1 MTGVNGGPGWFSV
14 RETEP
19 GVHLIAEPGHVNSYL
34 VLGDDLA
41 LLYDTGMG
49 IGNIGDVVRDITAL
63 PLLVVNSHHHYDHRG
78 GNASL
83 VGVAKEFAAHAEG
96 AERHEAPAP
105 REWLAAYAHVAHAMR
120 RRYEGLRALDIH
132 HGFYLT
138 DSRIEVR
145 EVPELADW
153 RIEAVRPTRLLRE
166 GDTLD
171 LGGRRLQVL
180 HTPGHSPDGIC
191 LWEPDTGL
199 LLAGDT
205 LISGTFWAHVPGAD
219 VPAFAASTARLA
231 ELPVTTALLGHN
243 LRHRASQGF
252 VADVA
257 AAFAAVRDGQTRP
270 VRATDSFGDEA
281 LRHDFDGFAILTSP
295 HNAHH
300 PHDPHDRNGT
310 EDRKDHEDTDDLEDR
325 DAAA

>member
-1 MTGVNGGPGWFSV
+1 MTGARPGWFSV
-14 RETEP
+14 REAGP
-19 GVHLIAEPGHVNSYL
+19 GVYLIAEPGHVNSYL
-34 VLGDDLA
+34 VVGEDVA

-49 IGNIGDVVRDITAL
+49 IRNIGDEVQALTSL

-83 VGVAKEFAAHAEG
+83 LGLAKEFAAHADG
-96 AERHEAPAP
+96 AELHAAPAP
-105 REWLAAYAHVAHAMR
+105 REWLEAYAHAAHVMR
-120 RRYEGLRALDIH
+120 RRYEGLCALDTH
-132 HGFYLT
+132 HGFHLT
-138 DSRIEVR
+138 DSRVEVR
-145 EVPELADW
+145 PVPELADW

-191 LWEPDTGL
+191 LWEADTGL

-205 LISGTFWAHVPGAD
+205 LISGTFFAHVPGAD
-219 VPAFAASTARLA
+219 VTAFADSTARLA

-243 LRHRASQGF
+243 LRHRESRGF

-257 AAFAAVRDGQTRP
+257 AAFAAVRDGRTSP
-270 VRATDSFGDEA
+270 VRATDMFGEAA
-281 LRHDFDGFAILTSP
+281 LRHDFDGFAVLTP
-295 HNAHH
+295 
-300 PHDPHDRNGT
+300 PTP
-310 EDRKDHEDTDDLEDR
+310 LEDA

>member
-1 MTGVNGGPGWFSV
+1 MNGRPPLSWFSV
-14 RETEP
+14 QETGP
-19 GVHLIAEPGHVNSYL
+19 DVYLIAEPGHVNSYL
-34 VLGDDLA
+34 VLGEDLA

-49 IGNIGDVVRDITAL
+49 IGAIGEEVRALTAL

-83 VGVAKEFAAHAEG
+83 VGLAKEFAAHADG
-96 AERHEAPAP
+96 AERHGAPAP
-105 REWLAAYAHVAHAMR
+105 REWLEAYAHVAHAMR

-138 DSRIEVR
+138 DSAIEVR
-145 EVPELADW
+145 PVPELADW

-166 GDTLD
+166 GDVLD
-171 LGGRRLQVL
+171 LGGRRLTVL

-219 VPAFAASTARLA
+219 VPAFADSTARLA
-231 ELPVTTALLGHN
+231 ELPVVAALLGHN
-243 LRHRASQGF
+243 LRHRAPRGF

-257 AAFAAVRDGQTRP
+257 AAFADVRDGLTRP
-270 VRATDSFGDEA
+270 VRAKDAFGAEA
-281 LRHDFDGFAILTSP
+281 WRHDFDGFAVLTATATTSATALDEREGP
-295 HNAHH
+295 
-300 PHDPHDRNGT
+300 
-310 EDRKDHEDTDDLEDR
+310 